1 MLVRMTKASSST
13 SPCKKRS
20 LSLIFLM
27 VDGFA
32 VAVRTTIF
40 TVDPN
45 AIGVRSKKQS
55 KISTVSRS
63 IYFVKRRKVRLIR
76 NRIPQRS
83 RISQL
88 KMVRRLFRTKTRKTY
103 LKLEKN

>member
-1 MLVRMTKASSST
+1 
-13 SPCKKRS
+13 
-20 LSLIFLM
+20 M